1 MTAVLNQAAVLVTL
15 LGLLAAACVGMRLR
29 RIQPTLPVLTDFL
42 VAAGLIR
49 LADEPSWTSLAVA
62 VRMLLNTELRS
73 LAAGRART
81 PGTRSPPRAPRG

>member
-1 MTAVLNQAAVLVTL
+1 MTAVLHQAAVLVTL
-15 LGLLAAACVGMRLR
+15 LGVLAAACVGLRLR

-62 VRMLLNTELRS
+62 AATIAVRMLLNTELRS

-81 PGTRSPPRAPRG
+81 R